1 MTSLPIV
8 DRELRVACRR
18 PSYFRARIWVGL
30 AVMALAGILFGMH
43 ALSSRGGGGAGVS
56 LGRMLFE
63 VFKWLS
69 FLAASFSGV
78 ILTADC
84 LSEEKRE
91 GTLGLLFLTDLRGY
105 DVVLGKVAIHAL
117 QSVYAFLAA
126 FPVVGTCFILGGVTG
141 TEFFRIIV
149 LLLATLFLSL
159 SIGVLVSACNRETA
173 RTMTITLAIQLFLL
187 LGLPALDQLVG
198 GPPLG
203 NGIGW
208 LIHFNPAYAI
218 WQASA
223 IQPFQFYNPIL
234 CLVGLATTCLAAS
247 SLIAPRTWQSTA
259 SRRKDSP
266 DLSISTD
273 PTHRPPLRIQRRP
286 ILDRDPVEWLAQRL
300 YRPGWL
306 IWITTLITFVGLAI
320 AYATRKPSPTPGMPA
335 IHATSQIVALVLAAF
350 IRLWLALQ
358 ACRFWT
364 DARASG
370 AMELLLV
377 TPLQPRQI
385 IRGQWRALCR
395 AFIPIVLVLALI
407 TAGVAYVQMLA
418 VLNLNRASMLSSAA
432 TLGSSLSEADID
444 RMLADSR
451 SQMLVSMGFSV
462 ISQFSSFWAIAWMGM
477 WMGMNTRRIQTAV
490 GKTLIFADFL
500 PVVGATL
507 LQLLL
512 SLAIWGWG
520 RTFFTAMVLVPAVAL
535 AVDLILAWIARR
547 RAYARFPA
555 FVSAST
561 GESLGGS

>member
-1 MTSLPIV
+1 
-8 DRELRVACRR
+8 
-18 PSYFRARIWVGL
+18 VGL
-30 AVMALAGILFGMH
+30 AVVVLAGILFGLH
-43 ALSSRGGGGAGVS
+43 ALNSRGGGGLGVS
-56 LGRMLFE
+56 PGRMLFE

-126 FPVVGTCFILGGVTG
+126 FPVVGTCFLLGGVTG

-149 LLLATLFLSL
+149 LLMATLFLSL

-173 RTMTITLAIQLFLL
+173 RTMTITLAVQLFLL
-187 LGLPALDQLVG
+187 LGLPALDQLIG

-223 IQPFQFYNPIL
+223 IKPSQFYNPIL
-234 CLVGLATTCLAAS
+234 CLIGLATTCLAAS
-247 SLIAPRTWQSTA
+247 SLIAPRTWQSTT

-266 DLSISTD
+266 NLSTSTSTG
-273 PTHRPPLRIQRRP
+273 PTHRPPLRIRRRP
-286 ILDRDPVEWLAQRL
+286 VLDRDPVEWLAQRL

-306 IWITTLITFVGLAI
+306 VWITTLVTFAGLAI
-320 AYATRKPSPTPGMPA
+320 AYATRKPSPAPGMPA
-335 IHATSQIVALVLAAF
+335 IDATSQTVALVLSTF

-407 TAGVAYVQMLA
+407 TAGVAYAQ
-418 VLNLNRASMLSSAA
+418 VLDTLKVNRASMLSSAA

-451 SQMLVSMGFSV
+451 SQMLVSMGFNV
-462 ISQFSSFWAIAWMGM
+462 ILQLSSFWAVAWMGM
-477 WMGMNTRRIQTAV
+477 WMGMTTRRIQVAV

-500 PVVGATL
+500 PMVGATL
-507 LQLLL
+507 LQALL
-512 SLAIWGWG
+512 AVAGTAMWGG
-520 RTFFTAMVLVPAVAL
+520 TRTFFTAMILVLAVAL
-535 AVDLILAWIARR
+535 AVDLILAWIAYRR
-547 RAYARFPA
+547 TRANFPA
-555 FVSAST
+555 FVSGSS